1 MVKAKRGA
9 LVFKVVLCVFLA
21 LILGLGITAL
31 SAFMP
36 AYLESASEFYVID
49 YGSPI
54 AFVQQT
60 TNVVPN
66 PSYFPLYFT
75 PKYWHESFEFEIMTG
90 NLVLSA
96 VINVLIFAVI
106 VFGIWLLHHLYR
118 KKHPKKVK
126 ISKKDLYRPVFSEA
140 SSEIQDSVNSK

>member
-9 LVFKVVLCVFLA
+9 TVFKIILCIFLSLVFGF
-21 LILGLGITAL
+21 GITVA

-36 AYLESASEFYVID
+36 AYLQSASEFYVID

-54 AFVQQT
+54 AFVRQT

-75 PKYWHESFEFEIMTG
+75 PKYWHDSFEFEIMTESFI
-90 NLVLSA
+90 LSS
-96 VINVLIFAVI
+96 VINVVIFAVI
-106 VFGIWLLHHLYR
+106 IFGIWLLCHLYR
-118 KKHPKKVK
+118 KKHPKKIKV
-126 ISKKDLYRPVFSEA
+126 SKKDLYKPVFSEVLPESQGTA
-140 SSEIQDSVNSK
+140 NSK